1 MSDQSNSDRVIS
13 GRYRLLEPIGRGGM
27 GIVWRARD
35 EVLARE
41 VAVKEV
47 RAPDGLEP
55 AELERLYRR
64 LEREAWAAAR
74 VSHRG
79 VVTVYDVASEGGRP
93 WIVME
98 LVRGLSLADVLE
110 AEGPMTPQRAAHI
123 GEQVLAALRSA
134 HDSGVLHRDVK
145 PGNVLIANDG
155 RVVLGDFGIAT
166 LEGSSAITMT
176 GEVVGSPEFLAP
188 ERALGRDPGPAS
200 DLWALGVMLYAA
212 VEGVSPFRQATAL
225 DTLRAVVDAE
235 LPPPRRAGALEPVLE
250 GLLRKDPAE
259 RLPAAEAA
267 RMLRV
272 VGAGGT
278 VRAPGGPVS
287 GPDTPTATAAHH
299 GHGAGEPHPAR
310 HPAPYAA
317 PYAAP
322 YGTPPPPTMSGPGA
336 RESRAGLVLAVGI
349 VLMLLAL
356 AAVGWL
362 LLKDRENTQG
372 KGGGNGGAPTGS
384 ATTARTVT
392 TTPSTAPPAS
402 ASVSASAPAAPGQHV
417 SVYVDT
423 LRSSY
428 TGSCPPPAAYAP
440 AFTATVEVERTPVVL
455 EYRWA
460 ARSGRTSGPG
470 WRSVTY
476 EEGGPRSRRLEHTE
490 LTHEPD
496 GVFED
501 AVRLE
506 VRGPAEVATQWVA
519 TSVTCRKETPTSGA
533 PSPGPSPSPAS
544 PTASAP
550 AAPGTGEPDRTIRT
564 DRTDRMDRTDRTDQL
579 ERTEPT
585 DQPGRADG
593 ENRADQ
599 EYRADQAAFVKT
611 GR

>member
-1 MSDQSNSDRVIS
+1 MTPGRTGAHSGARVSDQSNSDRVIS

-27 GIVWRARD
+27 GTVWRARD

-47 RAPDGLEP
+47 RAPAGLEP

-79 VVTVYDVASEGGRP
+79 VVTVYDVASEDGRP

-110 AEGPMTPQRAAHI
+110 AEGPMTPQRAAHV

-166 LEGSSAITMT
+166 LEGSSAITMP
-176 GEVVGSPEFLAP
+176 GELVGSPEFLAP

-212 VEGVSPFRQATAL
+212 VEGVSPFRQATPL

-287 GPDTPTATAAHH
+287 GPEAPTTGPVHE
-299 GHGAGEPHPAR
+299 GHGPNGSDRSHTTPYGTR
-310 HPAPYAA
+310 SGAP
-317 PYAAP
+317 PESP
-322 YGTPPPPTMSGPGA
+322 YGTPPPRPASGPGA
-336 RESRAGLVLAVGI
+336 RGSRAGLVLAAGI

-356 AAVGWL
+356 VAVGWL
-362 LLKDRENTQG
+362 LLKDREDTNG
-372 KGGGNGGAPTGS
+372 KGGGTGGAPTGP
-384 ATTARTVT
+384 ATTTDRAVT

-402 ASVSASAPAAPGQHV
+402 ASVSASGSPGQHV

-423 LRSSY
+423 VRSSY
-428 TGSCPPPAAYAP
+428 SGSCPPPAAYAP

-455 EYRWA
+455 EYRWVT
-460 ARSGRTSGPG
+460 RSGRTSGPD
-470 WRSVTY
+470 WRSVMY

-490 LTHEPD
+490 LTHDPA
-496 GVFED
+496 GAFED

-544 PTASAP
+544 PTSPTASAP
-550 AAPGTGEPDRTIRT
+550 AASGTGEPDRT
-564 DRTDRMDRTDRTDQL
+564 DRTDGT
-579 ERTEPT
+579 
-585 DQPGRADG
+585 
-593 ENRADQ
+593 
-599 EYRADQAAFVKT
+599 DQAAFVKT

>member
-35 EVLARE
+35 EVLARD

-47 RAPDGLEP
+47 RAPAGLEP

-79 VVTVYDVASEGGRP
+79 VVTVYDVATEDGRP

-110 AEGPMTPQRAAHI
+110 AEGPMPPRRAAHI
-123 GEQVLAALRSA
+123 GEQVLAALCSA

-145 PGNVLIANDG
+145 PANVLIANDG

-176 GEVVGSPEFLAP
+176 GEVVGSPEFVAP

-200 DLWALGVMLYAA
+200 DLWSLGVMLYAA
-212 VEGVSPFRQATAL
+212 VEGVSPFRQATPL

-272 VGAGGT
+272 VGAGGA
-278 VRAPGGPVS
+278 VRASGGPVS
-287 GPDTPTATAAHH
+287 GPDAPTAAAVH
-299 GHGAGEPHPAR
+299 GPGVAQPPAARPAR
-310 HPAPYAA
+310 ASPYGT
-317 PYAAP
+317 PP
-322 YGTPPPPTMSGPGA
+322 YGTPPPAA
-336 RESRAGLVLAVGI
+336 REDRAGLVLTVGI

-362 LLKDRENTQG
+362 LLKDRENTG
-372 KGGGNGGAPTGS
+372 GRGGGNGGAPTAP
-384 ATTARTVT
+384 ATTARSVT
-392 TTPSTAPPAS
+392 TTPSAAPSLPA
-402 ASVSASAPAAPGQHV
+402 SASAPAPVGQHV

-423 LRSSY
+423 VRSSY
-428 TGSCPPPAAYAP
+428 AGSCPPPAEYAP

-460 ARSGRTSGPG
+460 TRSGRTSGPG
-470 WRSVTY
+470 WQAVTY

-490 LTHEPD
+490 LTYVAD
-496 GVFED
+496 AAFED

-506 VRGPAEVATQWVA
+506 VRGPAEVGPHWVA
-519 TSVTCRKETPTSGA
+519 TSVYRRKATPTSGA
-533 PSPGPSPSPAS
+533 PTPPPRASPAS
-544 PTASAP
+544 PPASAP
-550 AAPGTGEPDRTIRT
+550 ATT
-564 DRTDRMDRTDRTDQL
+564 
-579 ERTEPT
+579 
-585 DQPGRADG
+585 
-593 ENRADQ
+593 
-599 EYRADQAAFVKT
+599 AA
-611 GR
+611 R

>member
-1 MSDQSNSDRVIS
+1 MTPGRTGAHSGARVSDQSNSDRVIS

-35 EVLARE
+35 EVLARD

-47 RAPDGLEP
+47 RAPAGLEP
-55 AELERLYRR
+55 TELERLYRR

-166 LEGSSAITMT
+166 LEGSSSITMT

-188 ERALGRDPGPAS
+188 ERASGRDPGPAS
-200 DLWALGVMLYAA
+200 DLWALGIMLYTA
-212 VEGVSPFRQATAL
+212 VEGVSPFRQATPL
-225 DTLRAVVDAE
+225 ETLRAVVDSE
-235 LPPPRRAGALEPVLE
+235 LPPPRRAGALTPVLE

-272 VGAGGT
+272 VGAGGS
-278 VRAPGGPVS
+278 VRAPDGPVS
-287 GPDTPTATAAHH
+287 GPDAPTVVAHH
-299 GHGAGEPHPAR
+299 GQGTDTPREPYRAQPT
-310 HPAPYAA
+310 PAA
-317 PYAAP
+317 PPAHAAP
-322 YGTPPPPTMSGPGA
+322 YGTPPPVA
-336 RESRAGLVLAVGI
+336 REGNAGLVLTVGI
-349 VLMLLAL
+349 VLMALAL
-356 AAVGWL
+356 IAVGWL
-362 LLKDRENTQG
+362 LFKDR
-372 KGGGNGGAPTGS
+372 GNGDGTGAGNGSPTGS
-384 ATTARTVT
+384 ATASRTVT
-392 TTPSTAPPAS
+392 RTPTTAPS
-402 ASVSASAPAAPGQHV
+402 APVSASATGAAGQHV
-417 SVYVDT
+417 SVYVDVV
-423 LRSSY
+423 RSSY
-428 TGSCPPPAAYAP
+428 TGSCPPPAGSAP
-440 AFTATVEVERTPVVL
+440 AFTATVEVERIPVVL

-460 ARSGRTSGPG
+460 TRSGRTSGPD
-470 WRSVTY
+470 WQSVTY

-490 LTHEPD
+490 LTHAPD
-496 GVFED
+496 GAFED

-506 VRGPAEVATQWVA
+506 VRGPAEVATQWVT

-533 PSPGPSPSPAS
+533 PSPGPSTSATTSPSPSATTSAPAS
-544 PTASAP
+544 PAGP
-550 AAPGTGEPDRTIRT
+550 ATDGSDGADGAVRT
-564 DRTDRMDRTDRTDQL
+564 DRT
-579 ERTEPT
+579 ES
-585 DQPGRADG
+585 
-593 ENRADQ
+593 
-599 EYRADQAAFVKT
+599 ADQAAFVKT

>member
-27 GIVWRARD
+27 GVVWRARD

-47 RAPDGLEP
+47 RAPAGLEP
-55 AELERLYRR
+55 TELERLYRR

-200 DLWALGVMLYAA
+200 DLWALGITLYAA

-287 GPDTPTATAAHH
+287 GPDAPTTTAAHH
-299 GHGAGEPHPAR
+299 GQGAGEPHGD
-310 HPAPYAA
+310 PYGT
-317 PYAAP
+317 PHGSQHGSPHAAP
-322 YGTPPPPTMSGPGA
+322 YGTPPPLPASGPGA
-336 RESRAGLVLAVGI
+336 REGRAGLVLTVGI
-349 VLMLLAL
+349 VVMLLAL
-356 AAVGWL
+356 VAVGWM
-362 LLKDRENTQG
+362 LLKDRADTG
-372 KGGGNGGAPTGS
+372 GTGGGSGGAPTGS
-384 ATTARTVT
+384 ATTAQSVT
-392 TTPSTAPPAS
+392 KTPSTAPSPS
-402 ASVSASAPAAPGQHV
+402 ASVSTGATPGQRV

-423 LRSSY
+423 VRSSY
-428 TGSCPPPAAYAP
+428 TGSCPPPAGHAP

-460 ARSGRTSGPG
+460 TRSGRTSGPD
-470 WRSVTY
+470 WRSLTY
-476 EEGGPRSRRLEHTE
+476 EEGGPKSRRLEHTE
-490 LTHEPD
+490 LTHDPD
-496 GVFED
+496 GVFAD

-506 VRGPAEVATQWVA
+506 VRGAAEVTTQWVA
-519 TSVTCRKETPTSGA
+519 TSVTCRKEETPTSGA

-544 PTASAP
+544 PPASTP
-550 AAPGTGEPDRTIRT
+550 AAPATPATPETGEP
-564 DRTDRMDRTDRTDQL
+564 
-579 ERTEPT
+579 
-585 DQPGRADG
+585 G
-593 ENRADQ
+593 
-599 EYRADQAAFVKT
+599 RADQAAFVRT

>member
-35 EVLARE
+35 EVLARD

-47 RAPDGLEP
+47 RAPAGLEP
-55 AELERLYRR
+55 TELERLYRR

-110 AEGPMTPQRAAHI
+110 AEGPMSPQRAAHI

-166 LEGSSAITMT
+166 LEGSSSITMT

-188 ERALGRDPGPAS
+188 ERASGRDPGPAS
-200 DLWALGVMLYAA
+200 DLWALGIMLYTA
-212 VEGVSPFRQATAL
+212 VEGVSPFRGATPL
-225 DTLRAVVDAE
+225 ETLRAVVDAQ
-235 LPPPRRAGALEPVLE
+235 LPPPGRAGALTPVLE

-278 VRAPGGPVS
+278 VRATDGPVS
-287 GPDTPTATAAHH
+287 GPDAPTVVAHH
-299 GHGAGEPHPAR
+299 GQGTDTPREPHRARPTHATPPA
-310 HPAPYAA
+310 H
-317 PYAAP
+317 AAP
-322 YGTPPPPTMSGPGA
+322 YGTPPAT
-336 RESRAGLVLAVGI
+336 REGNAGLVLTVGI
-349 VLMLLAL
+349 VLMVLAL
-356 AAVGWL
+356 IAVGWL
-362 LLKDRENTQG
+362 LFKDR
-372 KGGGNGGAPTGS
+372 GNGDGTGAGNGSPTGS
-384 ATTARTVT
+384 ATASRTVT
-392 TTPSTAPPAS
+392 TTPTTAPS
-402 ASVSASAPAAPGQHV
+402 APVSASATGAAGQHV
-417 SVYVDT
+417 SVYVDVV
-423 LRSSY
+423 RSSY
-428 TGSCPPPAAYAP
+428 TGSCPPPAGAAP
-440 AFTATVEVERTPVVL
+440 AFTATVEVERVPVVL

-460 ARSGRTSGPG
+460 TRSGRTSGPD
-470 WRSVTY
+470 WQSVTY

-490 LTHEPD
+490 LTHAPD
-496 GVFED
+496 GAFED

-506 VRGPAEVATQWVA
+506 VRGPAEVATQWVT
-519 TSVTCRKETPTSGA
+519 TSVTCRKGTPTSGA
-533 PSPGPSPSPAS
+533 PSPGPSASATPSSSPSETTTSAPAS
-544 PTASAP
+544 PADPADPASGGSDGSDEAV
-550 AAPGTGEPDRTIRT
+550 RT
-564 DRTDRMDRTDRTDQL
+564 DRTDPMGPTDRT
-579 ERTEPT
+579 
-585 DQPGRADG
+585 GS
-593 ENRADQ
+593 
-599 EYRADQAAFVKT
+599 ADQAAFVKT

>member
-1 MSDQSNSDRVIS
+1 MTPGRTGAHSGARVSDQSNSDRVIS

-47 RAPDGLEP
+47 RAPAGLEP
-55 AELERLYRR
+55 TELERLYRR

-212 VEGVSPFRQATAL
+212 VEGVSPFRQATPL
-225 DTLRAVVDAE
+225 NTLRAVVDAE

-278 VRAPGGPVS
+278 VRPPGGPVS

-299 GHGAGEPHPAR
+299 GQGAGHGHGAGEP
-310 HPAPYAA
+310 YAA
-317 PYAAP
+317 PRGTHAAP
-322 YGTPPPPTMSGPGA
+322 YGTPPPTVSGPGA
-336 RESRAGLVLAVGI
+336 RESRAGLVLTAGV

-356 AAVGWL
+356 VAVGWL
-362 LLKDRENTQG
+362 LLKDRENTGG
-372 KGGGNGGAPTGS
+372 KDGGSGGAPTGP
-384 ATTARTVT
+384 ATTAQTVT
-392 TTPSTAPPAS
+392 TTPSTAPSAS
-402 ASVSASAPAAPGQHV
+402 ASASPSAPATPGQQV

-423 LRSSY
+423 VRSSY

-460 ARSGRTSGPG
+460 TRSGRTSGPD

-490 LTHEPD
+490 LTHAPD

-506 VRGPAEVATQWVA
+506 VRGPAEVTTQWVA

-550 AAPGTGEPDRTIRT
+550 AAPAETGEPDRTART
-564 DRTDRMDRTDRTDQL
+564 D
-579 ERTEPT
+579 
-585 DQPGRADG
+585 
-593 ENRADQ
+593 
-599 EYRADQAAFVKT
+599 RADQAAFVKT

>member
-27 GIVWRARD
+27 GVVWRARD

-47 RAPDGLEP
+47 RAPAGLEP
-55 AELERLYRR
+55 TELERLYRR

-200 DLWALGVMLYAA
+200 DLWALGVMLYVA
-212 VEGVSPFRQATAL
+212 VEGISPFRRATAL

-287 GPDTPTATAAHH
+287 GPDAATTTAAHH
-299 GHGAGEPHPAR
+299 GQGAGEPHG
-310 HPAPYAA
+310 APHAA
-317 PYAAP
+317 PYGSPNGTPHAAP
-322 YGTPPPPTMSGPGA
+322 YGTPSPLPASGPGA
-336 RESRAGLVLAVGI
+336 REGRAGLVLTVGI

-356 AAVGWL
+356 VAVGWL
-362 LLKDRENTQG
+362 LLKDREDT
-372 KGGGNGGAPTGS
+372 GGTRSGSGGAPTGS
-384 ATTARTVT
+384 STTARSVT
-392 TTPSTAPPAS
+392 RTPSTAPSSS
-402 ASVSASAPAAPGQHV
+402 ASVSPGATPGQLV

-423 LRSSY
+423 VRSSY
-428 TGSCPPPAAYAP
+428 TGSCPPPAAHAP

-455 EYRWA
+455 EYRWVT
-460 ARSGRTSGPG
+460 RSGRTSGPD

-476 EEGGPRSRRLEHTE
+476 EEGGPKSRRLEHTE

-496 GVFED
+496 GVFAD

-506 VRGPAEVATQWVA
+506 VRGAAEVATQWVA
-519 TSVTCRKETPTSGA
+519 TSVTCREETPTSGA
-533 PSPGPSPSPAS
+533 PSPGASPSPAS
-544 PTASAP
+544 PSASAPATSPTP
-550 AAPGTGEPDRTIRT
+550 AAPGTGEPDR
-564 DRTDRMDRTDRTDQL
+564 
-579 ERTEPT
+579 
-585 DQPGRADG
+585 
-593 ENRADQ
+593 
-599 EYRADQAAFVKT
+599 ADQAAFVRT

>member
-27 GIVWRARD
+27 GTVWRARD

-47 RAPDGLEP
+47 RAPAGMEP

-79 VVTVYDVASEGGRP
+79 VVTVYDVASEDGRP

-110 AEGPMTPQRAAHI
+110 AEGPMTPQRAAHV

-166 LEGSSAITMT
+166 LEGSSAITMP
-176 GEVVGSPEFLAP
+176 GELVGSPEFLAP

-212 VEGVSPFRQATAL
+212 VEGVSPFRQATPL

-287 GPDTPTATAAHH
+287 GPEAPTTGPVHQ
-299 GHGAGEPHPAR
+299 GHGSDRSDRSQTTPYGTR
-310 HPAPYAA
+310 SGAP
-317 PYAAP
+317 PESP
-322 YGTPPPPTMSGPGA
+322 YGTPPPRPASGPGA
-336 RESRAGLVLAVGI
+336 RGSRAGLVLAAGI

-356 AAVGWL
+356 VAVGWL
-362 LLKDRENTQG
+362 LLKDREDTNG
-372 KGGGNGGAPTGS
+372 KGGGTGGAPTGP
-384 ATTARTVT
+384 ATTTDRAVT

-402 ASVSASAPAAPGQHV
+402 ASVSASGSPGQHV

-423 LRSSY
+423 VRSSY
-428 TGSCPPPAAYAP
+428 SGSCPPPAAYAP

-455 EYRWA
+455 EYRWVT
-460 ARSGRTSGPG
+460 RSGRTSGPD
-470 WRSVTY
+470 WRSVMY

-490 LTHEPD
+490 LTHDPA
-496 GVFED
+496 GAFED

-550 AAPGTGEPDRTIRT
+550 AASGTGEPDRTDGMDGT
-564 DRTDRMDRTDRTDQL
+564 DGT
-579 ERTEPT
+579 
-585 DQPGRADG
+585 
-593 ENRADQ
+593 
-599 EYRADQAAFVKT
+599 DQAAFVKT

>member
-27 GIVWRARD
+27 GVVWRARD

-47 RAPDGLEP
+47 RAPAGLEP
-55 AELERLYRR
+55 TELERLYRR

-188 ERALGRDPGPAS
+188 ERVLGRDPGPAS
-200 DLWALGVMLYAA
+200 DLWALGVMLFVA
-212 VEGVSPFRQATAL
+212 VEGVSPFRRATAL

-287 GPDTPTATAAHH
+287 GPDAAAHH
-299 GHGAGEPHPAR
+299 GQGAGDPHGTPHAASYGS
-310 HPAPYAA
+310 PNGAPH
-317 PYAAP
+317 AAP
-322 YGTPPPPTMSGPGA
+322 YGTPSPLPASGPGA
-336 RESRAGLVLAVGI
+336 REGRAGLVLTVGI

-356 AAVGWL
+356 VAVGWL
-362 LLKDRENTQG
+362 LLKDREGT
-372 KGGGNGGAPTGS
+372 GGTRGGSGGAPTGS
-384 ATTARTVT
+384 ATTAQSVT
-392 TTPSTAPPAS
+392 KTPSTAPSSS
-402 ASVSASAPAAPGQHV
+402 ASVSPGATPGQLV
-417 SVYVDT
+417 SAYVDT
-423 LRSSY
+423 VRSSY
-428 TGSCPPPAAYAP
+428 TGSCPPPAAQAP
-440 AFTATVEVERTPVVL
+440 SFTATVEVERTPVVL

-460 ARSGRTSGPG
+460 TRSGRTSGSD

-476 EEGGPRSRRLEHTE
+476 EEGGPKSRRLEHTE

-496 GVFED
+496 GVFAD

-506 VRGPAEVATQWVA
+506 VRGAAEVATQWVA

-533 PSPGPSPSPAS
+533 PSPGASPSPAS
-544 PTASAP
+544 PSASAPATPPTP
-550 AAPGTGEPDRTIRT
+550 AAPGTGEPDR
-564 DRTDRMDRTDRTDQL
+564 
-579 ERTEPT
+579 
-585 DQPGRADG
+585 
-593 ENRADQ
+593 
-599 EYRADQAAFVKT
+599 ADQAAFVRT

>member
-35 EVLARE
+35 EVLARD

-47 RAPDGLEP
+47 RAPAGLEP
-55 AELERLYRR
+55 TELERLYRR

-110 AEGPMTPQRAAHI
+110 AEGPMAPQRAAHI

-166 LEGSSAITMT
+166 LEGSSSITMT

-188 ERALGRDPGPAS
+188 ERASGRDPGPAS
-200 DLWALGVMLYAA
+200 DLWALGIMLYTA
-212 VEGVSPFRQATAL
+212 VEGVSPFRQATPL
-225 DTLRAVVDAE
+225 ETLRAVVDSE
-235 LPPPRRAGALEPVLE
+235 LPPPRRAGALTPVLE

-272 VGAGGT
+272 VGAGGS
-278 VRAPGGPVS
+278 VRAPDGPVS
-287 GPDTPTATAAHH
+287 GPDAPTVVAHH
-299 GHGAGEPHPAR
+299 GQGTDTPREPYRAQPT
-310 HPAPYAA
+310 PAA
-317 PYAAP
+317 PPAHAAP
-322 YGTPPPPTMSGPGA
+322 YGTPPPVA
-336 RESRAGLVLAVGI
+336 REGNAGLVLTVGI
-349 VLMLLAL
+349 VLMALAL
-356 AAVGWL
+356 IAVGWL
-362 LLKDRENTQG
+362 LFKDR
-372 KGGGNGGAPTGS
+372 GNGDGTGTGNGSPTGS
-384 ATTARTVT
+384 ETASRTVT
-392 TTPSTAPPAS
+392 RTPTTAPS
-402 ASVSASAPAAPGQHV
+402 APVSASATGAAGQHV
-417 SVYVDT
+417 SVYVDVV
-423 LRSSY
+423 RSSY
-428 TGSCPPPAAYAP
+428 TGSCPPPAGSAP
-440 AFTATVEVERTPVVL
+440 AFTATVEVERIPVVL

-460 ARSGRTSGPG
+460 TRSGRTSGPD
-470 WRSVTY
+470 WQSVTY

-490 LTHEPD
+490 LTHAPD
-496 GVFED
+496 GAFED

-506 VRGPAEVATQWVA
+506 VRGPAEVATQWVT

-533 PSPGPSPSPAS
+533 PSPGPSTSATTSPSPSATTSAPAS
-544 PTASAP
+544 PAGP
-550 AAPGTGEPDRTIRT
+550 ATDGSDGADGAVRT
-564 DRTDRMDRTDRTDQL
+564 DRT
-579 ERTEPT
+579 ES
-585 DQPGRADG
+585 
-593 ENRADQ
+593 
-599 EYRADQAAFVKT
+599 ADQAAFVKT